1 MRVRLAEKKDYERVV
16 DFYYTLID
24 KMRGSKYNPI
34 WEKDVYPT
42 RAQLM
47 EAIGGQTLYIG
58 TEKGKIVSAMVLN
71 QKQSEGYDQVKWGVD
86 APPEKVCVM
95 HMLAVD
101 PDCAGRGLAAE
112 MTREAVRTAS
122 QRGAQS
128 VRLDVLPGN
137 LPAIGAYTSAGFR
150 YVATIRISYADTG
163 LTDFELYEYV
173 IGRG

>member
-47 EAIGGQTLYIG
+47 EAIDGQTLYIG

-86 APPEKVCVM
+86 APPET
-95 HMLAVD
+95 AQ
-101 PDCAGRGLAAE
+101 AADL
-112 MTREAVRTAS
+112 RWR
-122 QRGAQS
+122 
-128 VRLDVLPGN
+128 
-137 LPAIGAYTSAGFR
+137 
-150 YVATIRISYADTG
+150 
-163 LTDFELYEYV
+163 
-173 IGRG
+173 